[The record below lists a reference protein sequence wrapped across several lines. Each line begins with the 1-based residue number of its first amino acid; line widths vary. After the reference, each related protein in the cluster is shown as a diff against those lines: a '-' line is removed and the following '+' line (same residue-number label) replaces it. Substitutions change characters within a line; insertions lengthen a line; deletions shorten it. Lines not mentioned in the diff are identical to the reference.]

1 VNEYNKKQL
10 VIFKLTQLSMKVIYL
25 QFRRAWLFLVLM
37 TVFATVSGQIQ
48 VTGKITAADDN
59 QGMPGVNI
67 TIKGANQGVTSRND
81 GSYSISV
88 RSAEDVLVF
97 SFVGYETEEL
107 QVGNKTTLD
116 VILIPSIKELET
128 IIVMGYSTKKKSEIT
143 SAIATVSSDKLM
155 DVTASDIGT
164 MLQGKVSGIQVINS
178 SGAPGATSEIRIRGI
193 SSFSAPQGP
202 LYVVDGIIG
211 GTFDPNDVDNIT
223 VLKDAGAT
231 GMYGSQANGGVVVVT
246 TKKAKSEKPQF
257 EFKAVTGY
265 RVADHG
271 NVNMM
276 DSKTLYEYH
285 REYFRDPATFVI
297 DDRKFNAARPASLLE
312 VNTDWL
318 AETFKPALVQNY
330 FLSTAGMSN
339 KFSYYLGASYY
350 DEEGT
355 FINSNFKRANVRA
368 NTTYKFS
375 DRVSM
380 TNNINISG
388 SKNRGADYMNLY
400 YAYTSMPWD
409 NPYDENGKVRSFKT
423 ASGIWSKDK
432 INPIQAAQN
441 SELSNKSFSFD
452 YDLDFNIKIL
462 DWLNFSSTNR
472 VSAMTGMD
480 RTFYAKAADNIV
492 YYGLGYVSTQSNFA
506 YNGITTD
513 LLKFNYERSKHSI
526 SGLVGI
532 EAQSGHDDYIFGSGM
547 NIPEGLS
554 APSVA
559 SSQFLIRGAPSKT
572 VMQSLISQINYNY
585 SGRYFLSASY
595 RIDQSSQF
603 APNRRTAKFPSL
615 SGAWLLSNEEFI
627 KSIPAVSNLKLKA
640 SWGKTG
646 MKDIGPYR
654 YMEMFS
660 FSSQYDGESAAV
672 PTQMANPDLTW
683 EQTDQFNTGFEI
695 GVFDRINLE
704 LNFYKNLTKDL
715 LVERALPPSGGFRT
729 QWQNIGKDMN
739 QGIDVSIN
747 AEVVKTGNFS
757 WSVDFSFG
765 YNKNKLT
772 GFGNDTI
779 ITTNN
784 YGIMQVYHNGAS
796 LYSWYAKEFYGIDPD
811 NGSMLWVDKNGQTT
825 HEYQDARYIEYGTP
839 MPKFQGGFSTSIRY
853 RSLSLNGN
861 FSYLKG
867 NKIFNYFRRYADH
880 DLNET
885 QFNAMMPRDDYKLW
899 QQPGDHATKPLPQNA
914 RNSFD
919 PSTRFIEDG
928 SFVKVRNITLS
939 YDLPHK
945 IISKIKLTGLT
956 VSVSADNPFTF
967 TDFWGQDPEVSIDP
981 SEGNLPGYT
990 EFKYPN
996 NKQYL
1001 LSIKIRF

>member
-1 VNEYNKKQL
+1 
-10 VIFKLTQLSMKVIYL
+10 MKVIYL
-25 QFRRAWLFLVLM
+25 QFKRVLLFLGLM
-37 TVFATVSGQIQ
+37 TVYATVYGQISI
-48 VTGKITAADDN
+48 TGKVTAADDN

-67 TIKGANQGVTSRND
+67 TIKGTNQGVTSRND

-88 RSAEDVLVF
+88 RNTEDVLVF
-97 SFVGYETEEL
+97 SFVGYETEEEK
-107 QVGNKTTLD
+107 VGNRTTID
-116 VILIPSIKELET
+116 VLLMPGIKELET

-155 DVTASDIGT
+155 DITSNDIGS

-246 TKKAKSEKPQF
+246 TKKAKSGKPQF
-257 EFKAVTGY
+257 EFKAVVGN
-265 RVADHG
+265 RIADHG
-271 NVNMM
+271 NVDMM
-276 DSKTLYEYH
+276 DSKTLYEYQ
-285 REYFRDPATFVI
+285 REYYRDPITFVI
-297 DDRKFNAARPASLLE
+297 DDRKFKEARPESVLD

-318 AETFKPALVQNY
+318 DETFKPALIQNY
-330 FLSTAGMSN
+330 FLSSSGISN

-355 FINSNFKRANVRA
+355 FINSNYKRANVRA
-368 NTTYKFS
+368 NSTYKFS

-388 SKNRGADYMNLY
+388 SKNRGTDYMNLY
-400 YAYTSMPWD
+400 YAYVNMPWD
-409 NPYDENGKVRSFKT
+409 NPYDENGEVRSFKT
-423 ASGIWSKDK
+423 AEGIWSKDK

-452 YDLDFNIKIL
+452 YDLDLSIKIL
-462 DWLNFSSTNR
+462 DWLTFSSTNR
-472 VSAMTGMD
+472 VSAMSTMD
-480 RTFYAKAADNIV
+480 KTYYAKAADNIV
-492 YYGLGYVSTQSNFA
+492 YYGLGYVSNQSNFA
-506 YNGITTD
+506 YSGITTD
-513 LLKFNYERSKHSI
+513 LLKFSFEKSNHSI
-526 SGLVGI
+526 SGLVGF
-532 EAQSGHDDYIFGSGM
+532 EAQSGHDDYVFGSGM

-554 APSVA
+554 ALSVA
-559 SSQFLIRGAPSKT
+559 AKPDEVRGTPSKT
-572 VMQSLISQINYNY
+572 VMQSLISQVNYNY

-603 APNRRTAKFPSL
+603 APNRRTAKFPSV
-615 SGAWLLSNEEFI
+615 SGAWLASNEEFV
-627 KSIPAVSNLKLKA
+627 KSIPAISNLKLKA

-660 FSSQYDGESAAV
+660 FSSNYDGESAAV

-683 EQTDQFNTGFEI
+683 EQTDQFNTGLEFGI
-695 GVFDRINLE
+695 LNRINLE
-704 LNFYKNLTKDL
+704 VNFYKNMTKDL
-715 LVERALPPSGGFRT
+715 LVERALPPSRGFRT

-739 QGIDVSIN
+739 QGIDLSIN
-747 AEVVKTGNFS
+747 ADIVRAGSFT

-765 YNKNKLT
+765 YNKNKLS
-772 GFGNDTI
+772 GFGSDTI

-784 YGIMQVYHNGAS
+784 YGIMQVYHDGAP
-796 LYSWYAKEFYGIDPD
+796 LYSWYAKEFYGIDPN

-839 MPKFQGGFSTSIRY
+839 MPEFQGGFSSFIRY
-853 RSLSLNGN
+853 KSVSLSGN
-861 FSYLKG
+861 FSYLSG
-867 NKIFNYFRRYADH
+867 NKIYNFLRHDVDH
-880 DLNET
+880 DLNLM

-899 QQPGDHATKPLPQNA
+899 QKPGDNATKPLPQNS

-928 SFVKVRNITLS
+928 SFLKVRNITLS
-939 YDLPHK
+939 YDLPK
-945 IISKIKLTGLT
+945 SVISKMKMTGLT
-956 VSVSADNPFTF
+956 ISISADNPFTF
-967 TDFWGQDPEVSIDP
+967 TNFWGQDPEVSIDP
-981 SEGNLPGYT
+981 SGGNLPGYT

-996 NKQYL
+996 NKQVL
-1001 LSIKIRF
+1001 LSLKIRF